1 MKDPLYTKL
10 WHDLLAVLPR
20 NAYEWI
26 EIILIATALTS
37 ILALLCVMLYSA
49 TLQ

>member
-20 NAYEWI
+20 NAYEWT
-26 EIILIATALTS
+26 EIILMATAITS
-37 ILALLCVMLYSA
+37 ILALLIVILASA
-49 TLQ
+49 FVP